1 MGTPQPGVFALG
13 TRSHF
18 HLEFDLRA
26 AVDDADLRSRLAQVR
41 DPGPAPGGLNV
52 VLGFGA
58 RAWRRL
64 APDAVPRGLRPFET
78 VGDPGGRHA
87 PGTQHDLWVWL
98 AGTGEDVLL
107 DGARQA
113 AAVLAP
119 VATVAEEVPA
129 FIRRDSRDL
138 TGFIDGTENPPVE
151 EAFDVAVLPEP
162 GPGAG
167 GSFAITQRWH
177 HDLVAFD
184 ALAVGEQEAVI
195 GRSKP
200 DSIELDDDV
209 KPPDAHIA
217 RVVIEDES
225 GEELEIYRRST
236 PFGTVRGH
244 GLYFFAFSADLERL
258 DRMLARMFGTSGDG
272 LHDRLTEFSTPSSGS
287 YYFVPSLESL
297 AAIAG

>member
-1 MGTPQPGVFALG
+1 VGTPQPGVFALG

-26 AVDDADLRSRLAQVR
+26 AVDDADLRARLAQVR
-41 DPGPAPGGLNV
+41 APGPAPGGLNV
-52 VLGFGA
+52 VMGFGA
-58 RAWRRL
+58 HAWRRL
-64 APDAVPRGLRPFET
+64 APDVVPPGLRPFET
-78 VGDPGGRHA
+78 VGDPAGRHA

-98 AGTGEDVLL
+98 HGTGEDVLL
-107 DGARQA
+107 DGARVTA
-113 AAVLAP
+113 AILAP
-119 VATVAEEVPA
+119 VATVVEEVPS
-129 FIRRDSRDL
+129 FIRRDNRDL

-151 EAFDVAVLPEP
+151 EAFEVAVLPEP

-177 HDLVAFD
+177 HDLVAFA
-184 ALAVGEQEAVI
+184 ALAVSEQEGVI
-195 GRSKP
+195 GRTKP
-200 DSIELDDDV
+200 DSIELDDDA

-217 RVVIEDES
+217 RVVIEDDS
-225 GEELEIYRRST
+225 GKELEIYRRST
-236 PFGTVRGH
+236 PFGTVCDH
-244 GLYFFAFSADLERL
+244 GLYFFAFSADLERF

-272 LHDRLTEFSTPSSGS
+272 LHDRLTEFTTPSSGS